1 MSLRAALS
9 LLTPPTASGSKAEQV
24 TGYKGDRGRKK
35 GKKKKNLSNL
45 HSICSMSKR
54 YDKAVWRKKDI

>member
-1 MSLRAALS
+1 

-24 TGYKGDRGRKK
+24 TGYKGESWEKK
-35 GKKKKNLSNL
+35 REEEENLSNL